1 MPDRTA
7 AAGLLLATIALTACE
22 NIPYYNQ
29 SLDWFSWSRYD
40 PEVRAIEQQT
50 PPAQDS
56 PVLSAPAGS
65 AALTPAADDVILAGS
80 APPTMIAAAPLAG
93 AGTDGSASTGNGRPS
108 WQSVTPAT
116 LPPRQRIT
124 PPMGFAR
131 GKRVI
136 YGTNRGPFQVGNV
149 RTLR

>member
-7 AAGLLLATIALTACE
+7 AAGLLLATIALTACGD
-22 NIPYYNQ
+22 IPYYNQ

-40 PEVRAIEQQT
+40 PEVRAIEQRT
-50 PPAQDS
+50 PPVQDS
-56 PVLSAPAGS
+56 PVLSAPAGA
-65 AALTPAADDVILAGS
+65 AALTLAAADVILAGS
-80 APPTMIAAAPLAG
+80 APTIAAAPRAG
-93 AGTDGSASTGNGRPS
+93 AGPGGSASMDNGRPG
-108 WQSVTPAT
+108 WHSVTPAT
-116 LPPRQRIT
+116 LPPQPRIT

>member
-40 PEVRAIEQQT
+40 PEVRAIEQRT

-56 PVLSAPAGS
+56 PVLSAPAGA
-65 AALTPAADDVILAGS
+65 AALAPAADDVILAGS
-80 APPTMIAAAPLAG
+80 ASTTIAATPRAG
-93 AGTDGSASTGNGRPS
+93 AGPDGSASMGNGRPG

-116 LPPRQRIT
+116 LPPRPRIT

>member
-22 NIPYYNQ
+22 NIPYYSQ

-40 PEVRAIEQQT
+40 PEVRAIEQRT

-56 PVLSAPAGS
+56 PVLSAPADSTAMAPTDGE
-65 AALTPAADDVILAGS
+65 VILAGGAPGTGLDAS
-80 APPTMIAAAPLAG
+80 AGM
-93 AGTDGSASTGNGRPS
+93 GSAKPGRH
-108 WQSVTPAT
+108 SVTPAT
-116 LPPRQRIT
+116 LPPQPRIT